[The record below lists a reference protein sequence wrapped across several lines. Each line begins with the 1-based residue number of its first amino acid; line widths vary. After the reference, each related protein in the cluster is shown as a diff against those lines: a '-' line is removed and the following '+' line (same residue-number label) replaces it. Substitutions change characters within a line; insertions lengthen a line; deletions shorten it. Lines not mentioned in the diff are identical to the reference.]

1 MSEYMEVS
9 KRCGAYLTT
18 SSYSVKGAIY
28 SVKGAIY
35 GVGILWG
42 NERKH
47 LWVGVHG
54 HLWTKRLT

>member
-1 MSEYMEVS
+1 MSEYMEVW

-28 SVKGAIY
+28 
-35 GVGILWG
+35 GVGILRG
-42 NERKH
+42 NERDH